1 MKPDCHDRLC
11 DFHHQYGGFFSAVVL
26 GGAPGAASQNRYREQ
41 RRKPAGRLPQKPY
54 AGQGR
59 P

>member
-1 MKPDCHDRLC
+1 MKPDCHYRLC
-11 DFHHQYGGFFSAVVL
+11 DCPHQYSGLFSAVVL

-41 RRKPAGRLPQKPY
+41 RPQPAGRLPQETP